1 MIDLLPPHTH
11 PPQYPH
17 SAEAEGDCCRLQM
30 ISSSSKRLDRIAEIL
45 MGHIRFGDLLSRSSR
60 RPAGSSVNQHRGRS
74 QHDSSGES
82 ARERAHCDGQVSRD
96 AVEIRTPPCE
106 VQRASR
112 KLCEVMCRKLTS
124 SSSSITTSSTTSS
137 AGKSSPSLRTGRD
150 RPQAKLG
157 EGVWLTGEGAQ
168 EYDRLD
174 GKGL

>member
-11 PPQYPH
+11 PPPPQYPH

-60 RPAGSSVNQHRGRS
+60 RPTGSRANQHRGRS

-96 AVEIRTPPCE
+96 ADEIRTPPCE

-112 KLCEVMCRKLTS
+112 KLCEVMCRKLS
-124 SSSSITTSSTTSS
+124 SSSSSSSTTSS
-137 AGKSSPSLRTGRD
+137 AGKSSPTLRTGRD

-157 EGVWLTGEGAQ
+157 EGVCLTGEGAQ

-174 GKGL
+174 GQGL

>member
-1 MIDLLPPHTH
+1 
-11 PPQYPH
+11 
-17 SAEAEGDCCRLQM
+17 
-30 ISSSSKRLDRIAEIL
+30 

-74 QHDSSGES
+74 QHDSSGGS
-82 ARERAHCDGQVSRD
+82 ARESAHCDGQVSPEAD
-96 AVEIRTPPCE
+96 EIRTPPCE

-124 SSSSITTSSTTSS
+124 SSSSSTTTSSSS

-174 GKGL
+174 GAERPLMRRSSAVALDSSRCEL